1 MDGGHNVSGFI
12 SGEFRQWR
20 TIVVRTQAF
29 EWMSYVLGL
38 VLVAVLSSVVVVAWL
53 DDNARK
59 ATDVKRLVSGPR
71 SALAFT
77 HRSVLADPI
86 LARPITEREPGATSP
101 AQPSL
106 LRPVSGRP
114 ITPEGIQAADVL
126 SRVELL
132 RDELARLQFEMGKRQ
147 DHSIVLAATNVAPR
161 EVIFQAFTLLGKAS
175 QLHHELN
182 GTRPANVQIRLPRT
196 ILPFHVWTVV
206 NGAYEHVRESQRS
219 LGMTKPLDERLQ
231 PQSVTPSEVFNAI
244 MVASRQFDRLIWRGP
259 RSADVFLRVTEAT
272 LHAQRLVQQFGDPM
286 AMPAAPA
293 LEHGKR
299 PAAVYDRLLE
309 CFALVRA
316 IIDRS
321 GIEALHLTA
330 MRRDNETDVEIGP
343 PHVYDLS
350 TLIVSELAYLEN
362 RLALRG
368 ANVTPE
374 PGPKLPSH
382 VHQRAGILLRQ
393 LKALEKHVQEH
404 PNWLSKQNVSSV
416 PGRYTI

>member
-1 MDGGHNVSGFI
+1 MNNL
-12 SGEFRQWR
+12 E
-20 TIVVRTQAF
+20 TQ
-29 EWMSYVLGL
+29 M
-38 VLVAVLSSVVVVAWL
+38 VLSLRLAARLTVVSVVAMVLAV
-53 DDNARK
+53 
-59 ATDVKRLVSGPR
+59 P
-71 SALAFT
+71 ALAQ
-77 HRSVLADPI
+77 PI
-86 LARPITEREPGATSP
+86 VERGPSATSAP
-101 AQPSL
+101 EPNL

-114 ITPEGIQAADVL
+114 IMPEGIQPADVL

-132 RDELARLQFEMGKRQ
+132 RDELARLQFEMGRGQ
-147 DHSIVLAATNVAPR
+147 DHSIALTATDVAPR
-161 EVIFQAFTLLGKAS
+161 EVIFQAFTLLDKAN

-182 GTRPANVQIRLPRT
+182 GTRPANIKIRLPRT

-206 NGAYEHVRESQRS
+206 NGAYEHVRESLRS
-219 LGMTKPLDERLQ
+219 LGITTPLEEQLQ
-231 PQSVTPSEVFNAI
+231 PQSVTPSDVFNAI
-244 MVASRQFDRLIWRGP
+244 VLASRQFDRLILREP
-259 RSADVFLRVTEAT
+259 RSADVFLRITEAT
-272 LHAQRLVQQFGDPM
+272 LRAQRLLRRFGDPM

-321 GIEALHLTA
+321 GIEALQLTA
-330 MRRDNETDVEIGP
+330 TRRGNETGVEIGP
-343 PHVYDLS
+343 PHVYDLA

-382 VHQRAGILLRQ
+382 VHQRAGILLLQ